1 MSKYTTEVRFIC
13 EHAAGFTE
21 SQDYNKIEQVI
32 AGSLS
37 EVFDFTFPIFDETYR
52 TVLETKILR
61 HYYTREIG
69 LETVALWKHFLCMRL
84 NEIMPYYNKLYMS
97 ELLEFNPLYN
107 VKYDTTHTGSAKG
120 TMAEDIS
127 DDRNRDNSYNDD
139 TLDKFSDTPQ
149 GGLTGVINDN
159 YLTNAR
165 KVESN
170 GTGSE
175 NENYNRDR
183 DVKTTNTD
191 EYLRHVEGNNGTRTF
206 SELLL
211 QYRETFINI
220 DMMIINDLN
229 DLFMGVW

>member
-21 SQDYNKIEQVI
+21 SQGYNKIDEVI
-32 AGSLS
+32 SGCLS
-37 EVFDFTFPIFDETYR
+37 NVFDFDFPIFDETYR
-52 TVLETKILR
+52 PVLETKILR

-69 LETVALWKHFLCMRL
+69 LETVGLWKHFLCMRL
-84 NEIMPYYNKLYMS
+84 NEIMPYYNKLYES

-107 VKYDTTHTGSAKG
+107 VKYDTSHEGSASG
-120 TMAEDIS
+120 TMGEDIS
-127 DDRNRDNSYNDD
+127 DSRNRENEYNDE

-159 YLTNAR
+159 YLTTAR
-165 KVESN
+165 KVDSE

-175 NENYNRDR
+175 DETYTRDR
-183 DVKTTNTD
+183 DVNTTNTD
-191 EYLRHVEGNNGTRTF
+191 EYLRHVEGNNGSRTF
-206 SELLL
+206 SELLM

-220 DMMIINDLN
+220 DMMVINDLN